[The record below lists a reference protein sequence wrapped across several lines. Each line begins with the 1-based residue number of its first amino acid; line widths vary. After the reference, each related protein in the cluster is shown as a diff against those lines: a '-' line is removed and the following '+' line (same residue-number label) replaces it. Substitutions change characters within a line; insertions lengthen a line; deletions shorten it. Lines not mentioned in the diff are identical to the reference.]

1 MTKSLKGTD
10 MKLMSATLQAMVRKK
25 LREAFT
31 AYFVTMTTSTDGW
44 PEISDQEFVEAI
56 ADSLIAM
63 GDKRKLGKALLQ
75 TMIYELQDRANLP

>member
-10 MKLMSATLQAMVRKK
+10 MKLISAINQALVRKK
-25 LREAFT
+25 LRESFT

-44 PEISDQEFVEAI
+44 PEISDQEFVDAI

>member
-1 MTKSLKGTD
+1 MTKSLKGAD
-10 MKLMSATLQAMVRKK
+10 MKLMSATRQALVRKK

-31 AYFVTMTTSTDGW
+31 EYFVTMTTSTDGW

>member
-10 MKLMSATLQAMVRKK
+10 MKLMSATRQALVRKK

-31 AYFVTMTTSTDGW
+31 EYFVTMTTSTDGW

>member
-10 MKLMSATLQAMVRKK
+10 LALLSATRQAMVRKK

-31 AYFVTMTTSTDGW
+31 EYFVTMTTSTDGW
-44 PEISDQEFVEAI
+44 PKISDQEFIEAI

-63 GDKRKLGKALLQ
+63 GEKRKLGAALLQ
-75 TMIYELQDRANLP
+75 TMVYELQDRVNHP

>member
-10 MKLMSATLQAMVRKK
+10 LALLSATRQTLVRKK

-31 AYFVTMTTSTDGW
+31 EYFVTMTTSTDGW
-44 PEISDQEFVEAI
+44 PEISDQEFVEAL

-63 GDKRKLGKALLQ
+63 GEKRKLGVALLQ
-75 TMIYELQDRANLP
+75 TLVYELQDRVNHP